1 MDALKDL
8 VVAFGVFMGICAA
21 ITAVGSAWAV
31 IQKMRKPSADT
42 ADTLEAHSRI
52 LDNDNKRI
60 NEVAS
65 GVNLLLKAD
74 MQLLSHAIHGNHVD
88 QMVETHDEIQEYLI
102 NR

>member
-1 MDALKDL
+1 MDALQDL
-8 VVAFGVFMGICAA
+8 VIAFGVFLGVCAA
-21 ITAVGSAWAV
+21 ITAVGSAWSTV
-31 IQKMRKPSADT
+31 QRFRKPSSDVADT
-42 ADTLEAHSRI
+42 VEAHARM

-60 NEVAS
+60 NEVAG